1 MRVLLLLRG
10 SAGCGKSTWIEQNG
24 LKPYTLSADDI
35 RLLCQSPIMQVDG
48 TEGISQA
55 NDNVTWKTLFN
66 LLEVRMQKG
75 EFTVIDA
82 TNSKTSEMNR
92 YKEMCGTYRYR
103 IFCVDFTDIPIEEVK
118 RRNANRDELKR
129 VPDEVIDKMYSRF
142 ATQKIP
148 SGIKVIKPDE
158 LDTIWMKIF
167 DMSEYKRIHHIGDIH
182 GCNTALQKYLSDNG
196 GIKDDEMYIFTGD
209 YIDRGLE
216 NADVIKF
223 LISIMNKKNVLMLEG
238 NHECYH
244 KDTEVLTKD
253 GWKLLKDI
261 DINNDLVAQFNMNNN
276 IIDFA
281 KPLEKIV
288 NFSNELILIEGFDT
302 KQIVTMN
309 HDVVYGNEKI
319 KAKDFLNKD
328 KITQQKFILSGYSN
342 NNPYDIDDNVLRLLV
357 WIISDGTIVDNSKYN
372 INSIKRRIQ
381 FKFSRKDK
389 IENLTKLLDEM
400 KIVYTIKPVGN
411 KREDRKQPY
420 LIRIYGNIARFYCDK
435 LLNGVKHYP
444 LFFKEL
450 NRRQTLIVLE
460 ELLKTDA
467 TSKSEIKIDWS
478 CINKNDVDIIQ
489 EMCIRNGISC
499 TYKLRDNSCGFNKNG
514 QIYWV
519 SIKPY
524 GVFTSNQIKIE
535 TINYNDNVYCLTMPK
550 GTLVTRI
557 DGKVAFSGN
566 CHIWKYAHGCQ
577 SYSKEF
583 ELITKPQL
591 ENARI
596 DKKDIRQLYRKL
608 GQCAYYKY
616 GNNTFLVTHAGLST
630 LPKNLSCVATDQMI
644 RGVGNYNDFE
654 KVAETFLKTTS
665 ENVYQIHGH
674 RNTKGLPVQVN
685 DRVFNL
691 EGKVEFG
698 GSLRCVQVDKDGI
711 HTVEVENTVYKTPEM
726 KNEQTVTSSSIADTL
741 IALRSNKYIQ
751 EKRFGN
757 ISSFNF
763 TNKAFYNKVWDEQTT
778 KARGLYLDTIKG
790 KVAARAYEKFFNINE
805 RPETKFDMLQYKLQ
819 FPVTAYVKENGFLGI
834 VSYNEYEDDLFIASK
849 STIDSQFAQWL
860 KEMLYEKVSAKN
872 IEKMKEFIKEHN
884 VSFVFE
890 CVDMKND
897 PHIIEYPNS
906 ELFLLDIVQNDMN
919 FSKYEYDAMVNIAN
933 QFGITPKE
941 KAFEIATWQ
950 EFFDWYYDILEED
963 YEYNGRKIEG
973 FVIED
978 SIGYMTKLK
987 LTYYNFWKFMRSIS
1001 HEAIKKGYIQK
1012 TSALTTPTANEY
1024 YAWVRKLHDVED
1036 KDSIPK
1042 DICTLRRLFYKDK
1055 IQNLNFER

>member
-1 MRVLLLLRG
+1 MRILLLLRG

-92 YKEMCGTYRYR
+92 YKEMCGIYRYR

-148 SGIKVIKPDE
+148 SGIKVIKPNE
-158 LDTIWMKIF
+158 LDTIWMKLF
-167 DMSEYKRIHHIGDIH
+167 DLSEYKKIHHIGDIH
-182 GCNTALQKYLSDNG
+182 GSNTVLQQYLSEFG
-196 GIKDDEMYIFTGD
+196 GIKDDEFYIFTGD
-209 YIDRGLE
+209 YIDRGIE
-216 NADVIKF
+216 NAEVIKF

-238 NHECYH
+238 NHENWLWIYSY
-244 KDTEVLTKD
+244 D
-253 GWKLLKDI
+253 GI
-261 DINNDLVAQFNMNNN
+261 
-276 IIDFA
+276 
-281 KPLEKIV
+281 
-288 NFSNELILIEGFDT
+288 
-302 KQIVTMN
+302 
-309 HDVVYGNEKI
+309 
-319 KAKDFLNKD
+319 
-328 KITQQKFILSGYSN
+328 
-342 NNPYDIDDNVLRLLV
+342 
-357 WIISDGTIVDNSKYN
+357 
-372 INSIKRRIQ
+372 
-381 FKFSRKDK
+381 
-389 IENLTKLLDEM
+389 
-400 KIVYTIKPVGN
+400 
-411 KREDRKQPY
+411 
-420 LIRIYGNIARFYCDK
+420 
-435 LLNGVKHYP
+435 
-444 LFFKEL
+444 
-450 NRRQTLIVLE
+450 
-460 ELLKTDA
+460 
-467 TSKSEIKIDWS
+467 
-478 CINKNDVDIIQ
+478 
-489 EMCIRNGISC
+489 
-499 TYKLRDNSCGFNKNG
+499 
-514 QIYWV
+514 
-519 SIKPY
+519 
-524 GVFTSNQIKIE
+524 
-535 TINYNDNVYCLTMPK
+535 
-550 GTLVTRI
+550 
-557 DGKVAFSGN
+557 GK
-566 CHIWKYAHGCQ
+566 
-577 SYSKEF
+577 SKEF

-591 ENARI
+591 ENAKI
-596 DKKDIRQLYRKL
+596 NKKDIRQLYRKL

-616 GNNTFLVTHAGLST
+616 NDNIFLVTHAGLST
-630 LPKNLSCVATDQMI
+630 LPKNLSYVATDQMI
-644 RGVGNYNDFE
+644 RGVGNYNDVE
-654 KVAETFLKTTS
+654 KVAETFLKTTP

-674 RNTKGLPVQVN
+674 RNTKCLPIQVN
-685 DRVFNL
+685 ERVFNL

-698 GSLRCVQVDKDGI
+698 GSLRCVQVDRYGI
-711 HTVEVENTVYKTPEM
+711 HIVETENTVYKTPEIIS
-726 KNEQTVTSSSIADTL
+726 EQTVTSSSIADTL

-751 EKRFGN
+751 EKKFGN

-790 KVAARAYEKFFNINE
+790 EVVARSYEKFFNINE
-805 RPETKFDMLQYKLQ
+805 RPETKFDMLQHKLQ

-849 STIDSQFAQWL
+849 STIDSQFAQWF
-860 KEMLYEKVSAKN
+860 KEMLYEKVSAEN

-897 PHIIEYPNS
+897 PHIIEYSNS
-906 ELFLLDIVQNDMN
+906 ELFLLDIVHNDMN

-987 LTYYNFWKFMRSIS
+987 LAYYHFWKFMRNVS

-1012 TSALTTPTANEY
+1012 TSTLTTPMANEY
-1024 YAWVRKLHDVED
+1024 YAWVRKLHTIKD

-1042 DICTLRRLFYKDK
+1042 DICTLRKMFYES
-1055 IQNLNFER
+1055 LNKL